1 MPTNNYFK
9 VYVPQTMLGVFPF
22 DDTNEA
28 SIALAWSGV
37 QSMKAHVESVIP
49 IGMVV
54 VSERSA
60 VINRYVGVWRQPSA
74 FRGPWLTAQ
83 VIAPRG
89 L

>member
-1 MPTNNYFK
+1 MTTNNYFK
-9 VYVPQTMLGVFPF
+9 VYVTHPLLGVFPF
-22 DDTNEA
+22 DDTSEA

-49 IGMVV
+49 IGTAAA
-54 VSERSA
+54 SERSA
-60 VINRYVGVWRQPSA
+60 VINRDVGVWRQPSA

>member
-1 MPTNNYFK
+1 MTTNNYFK
-9 VYVPQTMLGVFPF
+9 VFCPQTMLGVFPF
-22 DDTNEA
+22 DDTTEA

-37 QSMKAHVESVIP
+37 QSMKEHVESVIP
-49 IGMVV
+49 AGTA
-54 VSERSA
+54 SADERSA
-60 VINRYVGVWRQPSA
+60 VINRDVGVWRQPSA